1 MHIVYMHKKA
11 FLRPHQ
17 YLLSFTVVPD
27 NLLNKVF
34 GLAVRVSA
42 AADGVLL
49 VDGKLLRVSI
59 HCGRAAED
67 QIMHLVS
74 LHHLGHMQ
82 IQTNTAHAFGQQPE
96 AQTS

>member
-1 MHIVYMHKKA
+1 MHIEYMHKRA
-11 FLRPHQ
+11 VLRPRQ
-17 YLLSFTVVPD
+17 YLLGFTVVPD

-34 GLAVRVSA
+34 GLAVRVRA
-42 AADGVLL
+42 AADRVLL

-59 HCGRAAED
+59 HRGRAAED

-74 LHHLGHMQ
+74 LHHLGHVQ
-82 IQTNTAHAFGQQPE
+82 IQINTAHAFGQQPE